1 MYQLIISKKINSQ
14 NASANVKDIFA
25 LESFLSPQEF
35 KDTFLNSINEFIE
48 QLKPYRK
55 TVERTYK
62 VFNNVTQQFKH
73 VSSEFN
79 NAERPYIEACIAE
92 NEFIVEN
99 GVFIHN
105 GFKAEKIKFITKEGH
120 TDFDV
125 HELFDWYSMKKHETS
140 ENFEKNR
147 LRYI

>member
-1 MYQLIISKKINSQ
+1 MIKSCHIKFFWNLQKCIRSSFQKNQFS

-105 GFKAEKIKFITKEGH
+105 GFKAEK
-120 TDFDV
+120 
-125 HELFDWYSMKKHETS
+125 LNSSQKKVIQTLMYT
-140 ENFEKNR
+140 NCPIGIR
-147 LRYI
+147 